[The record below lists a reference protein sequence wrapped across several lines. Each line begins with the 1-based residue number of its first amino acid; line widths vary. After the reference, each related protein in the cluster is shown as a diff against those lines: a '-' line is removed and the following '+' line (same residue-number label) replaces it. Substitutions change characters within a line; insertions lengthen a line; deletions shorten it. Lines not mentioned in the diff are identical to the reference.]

1 MMQIPRLTTDRPTKK
16 ALPGFQTTYQGIIE
30 IKSISMNQSD
40 GQFYDFTLIFS
51 MLASKYLTH

>member
-40 GQFYDFTLIFS
+40 GHYDFTLIFS